1 MAYSVEHLYVNTTEF
16 TKIVTH
22 DGVKRAQYSATGE
35 LLIRHP
41 GFLNVFVQAL
51 YFTQLKVGDPPDGH
65 THVDHPKPVP
75 HKVPMSKRI
84 FYPDGSLFTA
94 DHVTLADLERFRDLR
109 EASQGSWRY
118 EVSGISDPILISDE
132 DGWVTRG
139 EASVR
144 IAIDET
150 VTSQSP
156 GWLVSASGGT
166 GTKHI
171 ASFDLF
177 RVGQFIAQV
186 RLPNGQISDTAKLQ
200 LWDPDGTTVASSY
213 YGQLSFPVSVR
224 TLDKSRDASGKIRP
238 WSLEWETVDPN
249 LGEGVSATVIA
260 TTRMPI
266 YMLQQRIDDLLGPN
280 GNHIS
285 VYGENKDGYALARL
299 KILDEFSAETID
311 MHDLLKDVLKTNPQ
325 DPGVDIS
332 DIKKDVVYNVAHK
345 KEHLAWGLTLDVGA
359 IRVTIIKVTVGP
371 SQHLQPAIPAI
382 TIDIAVDGEVSVDF
396 EDFSLAS
403 LSLKYG
409 WLTIEVGIELDSTGS
424 IALRSWITDDPIKTD
439 IRWEWIV
446 TGLTPAIFSA
456 YVQSEVNDKII
467 NGFRTIVE
475 NAILSAPKIL
485 AMILG
490 GDFTLKSLR
499 IENQNIVFDYLAPVE
514 PDPKPTPS
522 FKGIIGRAVTQ
533 VGPDIWEVFPPTLG
547 NTWAADNLAK
557 IDHIVV
563 VMMENRSFHHVLGY
577 LEQIIVAYG
586 DDGPIDLVNFL
597 YDQGFRIT
605 ALKNSGITP
614 NAAGLKTKFPAQVG
628 HKLKNVATQ
637 LAVQLQTPS
646 GLTVNSPQGFL
657 DDFADK
663 VTDGLVVDDI
673 LGTYDGDDLA
683 FYRFLAENY
692 AYCGRYFSSH
702 PGPTMPNRMYSLAGD
717 VQYDRVGE
725 AILDNNNGDNFSLSR
740 ATTIFDVLTR
750 KNVSWRMYESFPS
763 ITMLRMFARYV
774 GDNTNIF
781 PFANLAPDVAAGN
794 LPSVTFIDP
803 AMHHF
808 PENDDHPIAD
818 MLDGQIFLKFV
829 YDTLRSNEALWLRTL
844 LIISYDEHG
853 GFYDHVVPPIA
864 EVRSLPTL
872 PTLSGSLAVVSSF
885 KGPMMIPYGVRVP
898 AFVVSPW
905 VPAGRGPDIT
915 LDHCSILKTI
925 LARFC
930 GRQKPFLSDRVN
942 ASLTFDPYLTQV
954 EPRLREIPA
963 SPTLPSPRRRRP
975 QGHTIVTRPVSRKAL
990 RNDADFHELTGML
1003 ARMLGRPSSSYSHPS
1018 SP

>member
-1 MAYSVEHLYVNTTEF
+1 M
-16 TKIVTH
+16 
-22 DGVKRAQYSATGE
+22 
-35 LLIRHP
+35 
-41 GFLNVFVQAL
+41 
-51 YFTQLKVGDPPDGH
+51 
-65 THVDHPKPVP
+65 
-75 HKVPMSKRI
+75 
-84 FYPDGSLFTA
+84 
-94 DHVTLADLERFRDLR
+94 
-109 EASQGSWRY
+109 
-118 EVSGISDPILISDE
+118 
-132 DGWVTRG
+132 
-139 EASVR
+139 
-144 IAIDET
+144 
-150 VTSQSP
+150 
-156 GWLVSASGGT
+156 
-166 GTKHI
+166 
-171 ASFDLF
+171 
-177 RVGQFIAQV
+177 
-186 RLPNGQISDTAKLQ
+186 
-200 LWDPDGTTVASSY
+200 
-213 YGQLSFPVSVR
+213 LSFPVGLR
-224 TLDKSRDASGKIRP
+224 TLDKSRDASGNIRR
-238 WSLEWETVDPN
+238 WSLEWETIDPN
-249 LGEGVSATVIA
+249 LGEGITATVIA
-260 TTRMPI
+260 TTRMPL
-266 YMLQQRIDDLLGPN
+266 YMLQERIDDLLGPN
-280 GNHIS
+280 GKHIW
-285 VYGENKDGYALARL
+285 VYGENKDGYALGRL
-299 KILDEFSAETID
+299 EIVDEFSAETID
-311 MHDLLKDVLKTNPQ
+311 MHGLLYDVLKKNPQ
-325 DPGVDIS
+325 DPGVSIS
-332 DIKKDVVYNVAHK
+332 DIQKDVAYSIAHK
-345 KEHLAWGLTLDVGA
+345 KDDLSYGLSLDVGA
-359 IRVTIIKVTVGP
+359 VNVTIIRMTVGP
-371 SQHLQPAIPAI
+371 SEHIQPIVPAI
-382 TIDIAVDGEVSVDF
+382 TIDLAIHGEVALDF
-396 EDFSLAS
+396 EGFSLAS
-403 LSLKYG
+403 LSLKDG
-409 WLTIEVGIELDSTGS
+409 WLTLEVGIELDSTGS
-424 IALRSWITDDPIKTD
+424 IALRSWITDDPIEMD
-439 IRWEWIV
+439 IRWEE
-446 TGLTPAIFSA
+446 GLELGFWTHQLTLAGLRS
-456 YVQSEVNDKII
+456 YLQSDVNDKII
-467 NGFRTIVE
+467 DGFRTIVE

-490 GDFTLKSLR
+490 ADFTLKSVR
-499 IENQNIVFDYLAPVE
+499 IENAALVIDYLAPVE

-522 FKGIIGRAVTQ
+522 FRGIIGRAVTPL
-533 VGPDIWEVFPPTLG
+533 GPDLWDVFPPTLG

-577 LEQIIVAYG
+577 RERVIVADG
-586 DDGPIDLVNFL
+586 DDGPTDLVDFL
-597 YDQGFRIT
+597 YEQGFRVT

-663 VTDGLVVDDI
+663 VTDGLIVDDI

-702 PGPTMPNRMYSLAGD
+702 SGPTMPNRMYWLAGD

-750 KNVSWRMYESFPS
+750 KNVSWRVYESFPS

-781 PFANLAPDVAAGN
+781 PFANLAPDIAAGN

-864 EVRSLPTL
+864 EVRSLPI
-872 PTLSGSLAVVSSF
+872 LSGSPAVVSSF

-905 VPAGRGPDIT
+905 VLAGKGPDVT

-975 QGHTIVTRPVSRKAL
+975 QGHTIVTGPVSRKAL

>member
-94 DHVTLADLERFRDLR
+94 DHVTFADLERFRDLR

-132 DGWVTRG
+132 DGWVRRG

-156 GWLVSASGGT
+156 GWLVSTSGGT

-200 LWDPDGTTVASSY
+200 LWDPDGTTVASATH
-213 YGQLSFPVSVR
+213 GMLSFPVGLR
-224 TLDKSRDASGKIRP
+224 TLDKSRDASGKVRR
-238 WSLEWETVDPN
+238 WSLEWETIDPN
-249 LGEGVSATVIA
+249 LGEGMTATVIA
-260 TTRMPI
+260 TTRIPVH
-266 YMLQQRIDDLLGPN
+266 MLQERIDDLLGSN
-280 GNHIS
+280 GSHIS
-285 VYGENKDGYALARL
+285 VYGENKDGYALGRL

-311 MHDLLKDVLKTNPQ
+311 MHGLLDDVLKKNPQ
-325 DPGVDIS
+325 DPGVSIS
-332 DIKKDVVYNVAHK
+332 DIQKDVVYSIAHK
-345 KEHLAWGLTLDVGA
+345 KDDLGHGLTLDVGA
-359 IRVTIIKVTVGP
+359 VNVTIIRMTLGP
-371 SQHLQPAIPAI
+371 SKHIHPVVPAI
-382 TIDIAVDGEVSVDF
+382 TVEIGVHGEVAVDF
-396 EDFSLAS
+396 EGFSLVS
-403 LSLKYG
+403 VRLRDG
-409 WLTIEVGIELDSTGS
+409 WLALEVGLELDNTGS
-424 IALRSWITDDPIKTD
+424 ITLRSWITDDPFEVD
-439 IRWEWIV
+439 IRWEAAIAAGIV
-446 TGLTPAIFSA
+446 FGPLTPAIVSA
-456 YVQSEVNDKII
+456 IVENEVNDKII
-467 NGFRTIVE
+467 EGFRTIVE

-490 GDFTLKSLR
+490 GCFTLKSLR

-533 VGPDIWEVFPPTLG
+533 LGPDLWDVFPPTLG

-557 IDHIVV
+557 INHIVV
-563 VMMENRSFHHVLGY
+563 VMMENRSFDHVLGY
-577 LEQIIVAYG
+577 LEQIIVANG

-597 YDQGFRIT
+597 YEQGFRVT

-614 NAAGLKTKFPAQVG
+614 NAAGLKTRFPSQVG
-628 HKLKNVATQ
+628 HRLKDVAQQ
-637 LAVQLQTPS
+637 LAAQLQTPS

-657 DDFADK
+657 DDFAGRESR
-663 VTDGLVVDDI
+663 GLVAEDI
-673 LGTYDGDDLA
+673 LGRYDGDDLA

-702 PGPTMPNRMYSLAGD
+702 PGPTLPNRMYSLAGD
-717 VQYDRVGE
+717 LQYDRVGE
-725 AILDNNNGDNFSLSR
+725 VILDNNNGDNFSLSR

-750 KNVSWRMYESFPS
+750 KNVSWRVYESFPS

-781 PFANLAPDVAAGN
+781 PIANLVPDIAAGN
-794 LPSVTFIDP
+794 MLSVTFIDP

-808 PENDDHPIAD
+808 PPNDDHPVAD

-905 VPAGRGPDIT
+905 VPAGRGPGIT

-1003 ARMLGRPSSSYSHPS
+1003 ARMIGRPS
-1018 SP
+1018 